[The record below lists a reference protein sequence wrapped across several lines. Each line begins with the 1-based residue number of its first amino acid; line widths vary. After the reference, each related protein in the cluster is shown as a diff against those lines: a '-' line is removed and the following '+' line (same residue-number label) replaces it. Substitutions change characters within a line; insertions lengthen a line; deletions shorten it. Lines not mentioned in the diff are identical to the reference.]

1 MVSYIFT
8 LQQNQNNDGRWTV
21 ETGSPDI
28 NGIGPTNNGTAI
40 SLSRLAVRPGDSIE
54 AIATEGSG
62 ETISTSAT
70 SEIYIVKAPQPEQ
83 VATHTYDNGTF
94 DILPDNSRN
103 SLNPTERVEINYTE
117 KLNGN
122 ETQKSFTITKN
133 NNGKWTINNK
143 PNYVEFNQDNGK
155 VVFSANTIKPNSQ
168 ITITPKAG
176 QGNTEN
182 TNPTVIQALATY
194 FNNQ

>member
-1 MVSYIFT
+1 
-8 LQQNQNNDGRWTV
+8 
-21 ETGSPDI
+21 
-28 NGIGPTNNGTAI
+28 
-40 SLSRLAVRPGDSIE
+40 
-54 AIATEGSG
+54 
-62 ETISTSAT
+62 
-70 SEIYIVKAPQPEQ
+70 
-83 VATHTYDNGTF
+83 
-94 DILPDNSRN
+94 ILPDNSRN

-176 QGNTEN
+176 QGNT
-182 TNPTVIQALATY
+182 
-194 FNNQ
+194 